1 MLLNIFVIFRF
12 EMLRPYLGDIGHAAI
27 ILSFV
32 TSLVATYAFWQASR
46 NRADAF
52 SWTTIARRTF
62 YVHGVAI
69 ITVVATLFAII
80 FNRYFEY
87 HYAWDNSSLSLPLGY
102 AISCFWQDQ
111 EGSFLLWMFWNVIV
125 GVIMILQF
133 KWQSNRLIPV
143 TNGVTGKKDLSDK
156 KLTVFEAPTMAIFSA
171 VQVFLSSMILGVVVF
186 GEFKLGSSPFL
197 LLRESMANIPI
208 FKTNPDFIP
217 KDGNGLNP
225 LLQNYWMVIH
235 PPTLFLGF
243 SLTFVPFAFAM
254 AGLWKK
260 QYTQWLKPALPWT
273 LLAVAV
279 LGTGIMMGGI
289 WAYETLNFG
298 GYWNWD
304 PVENAVYVPWLVLVA
319 GLHTMLL
326 AKKSSSALKYSYI
339 LIVAQFVLILYS
351 TFITRSGILG
361 NASVHSFTDLG
372 LSGQLLIYLLTFI
385 IMAVVLMAIRW
396 KYLPKDNKEITTFT
410 PDFWI
415 TTGVLL
421 LILAAFQVIVT
432 TSIPVY
438 NKISEVFGGNLNMA
452 LPADQVAHY
461 TNFQLWFFIG
471 IVGLTG
477 IAQHFWWKRI
487 DEKTFSKLLNP
498 LIISLLVSSLI
509 IVFEKVNDWKY
520 ILILTASVFSVVA
533 NGSILLDVIKGK
545 WKVAG
550 GALSHIGTALMLM
563 GIMFSSGYS
572 KIVSINNTGQ
582 EIFANAEDENK
593 ENVILWLN
601 RPTKLQDFSLTY
613 NGQFVDVRNV
623 PGYIEKRFIQ
633 SIPTSDYL
641 GIAKADIMDGEKL
654 FYHRGDTVEYEA
666 QNTYYQVAYKP
677 KGREAFNLYPR
688 FQVNEK
694 MGNVASPDI
703 KKFWNRDV
711 YTHVTYVTNDTDR
724 EWGPAEDFNVM
735 LKDTFFLNDYI
746 AILEDVQ
753 GVKEV
758 DGIQIN
764 EGDAAAIATLKILDR
779 DGERILKPSFVIKD
793 REVWSRPVVSN
804 ELGLRV
810 QLSKIDPVNGEFSF
824 SVSRGQREF
833 IVLKALEK
841 PQINLLWIGTL
852 LLIIGVS
859 IAMIRRFRIAAM

>member
-1 MLLNIFVIFRF
+1 
-12 EMLRPYLGDIGHAAI
+12 MLRPYLGNIGHIAI

-32 TSLVATYAFWQASR
+32 SALIATYAYWQASR
-46 NRADAF
+46 NTNQKNN
-52 SWTTIARRTF
+52 WTKIARATF
-62 YVHGVAI
+62 LFHGLAI
-69 ITVVATLFAII
+69 ITIVITLFAII
-80 FNRYFEY
+80 FNKYFEY
-87 HYAWDNSSLSLPLGY
+87 HYAWDNSSMSLPLGY

-111 EGSFLLWMFWNVIV
+111 EGSFLLWMFWNVLV
-125 GVIMILQF
+125 GAILILQF
-133 KWQSNRLIPV
+133 SVAQKR
-143 TNGVTGKKDLSDK
+143 KKAS
-156 KLTVFEAPTMAIFSA
+156 VFESPTMAIFSA
-171 VQVFLSSMILGVVVF
+171 VQAFLSSMILGVVIF

-197 LLRESMANIPI
+197 LLRESMADIPI
-208 FKTNPDFIP
+208 FQTNPDFVP

-260 QYTQWLKPALPWT
+260 QYTEWVKPALPWT
-273 LLAVAV
+273 LLAAVV

-319 GLHTMLL
+319 SFHTMLL
-326 AKKSSSALKYSYI
+326 ARKSSTALKYSYI
-339 LIVAQFVLILYS
+339 LVTAQFILILYS
-351 TFITRSGILG
+351 TFLTRSGILG

-372 LSGQLLIYLLTFI
+372 LSGQLLIYLLSFI
-385 IMAVVLMAIRW
+385 FFAVILMIARW
-396 KYLPKDNKEITTFT
+396 KYLPSDEKEITTYT

-421 LILAAFQVIVT
+421 LLLAAFQVIVT

-438 NKISEVFGGNLNMA
+438 NKIAEVFGIDLNMA
-452 LPADQVAHY
+452 LPANQVEHY
-461 TNFQLWFFIG
+461 TDFQLWFFIG

-477 IAQHFWWKRI
+477 VAQFFWWKRI
-487 DEKTFSKLLNP
+487 DKISVNKLLNP
-498 LIISLLVSSLI
+498 LIISLLLSSI
-509 IVFEKVNDWKY
+509 VIVFAKVDNWKY
-520 ILILTASVFSVVA
+520 ILILTAALFSIVA
-533 NGSILLDVIKGK
+533 NSSILLDVIKGK

-550 GALSHIGTALMLM
+550 GAITHIGVALILL

-572 KIVSINNTGQ
+572 KVVSINNTGQ

-601 RPTKLQDFSLTY
+601 RPTKLKDFSLTY

-633 SIPTSDYL
+633 PIPTSNYL
-641 GIAKADIMDGEKL
+641 GIARADIMDGDKL
-654 FYHRGDTVEYEA
+654 FYHKGDTIEYEA
-666 QNTYYQVAYKP
+666 ENTYYQVAYEEKGKKP
-677 KGREAFNLYPR
+677 FNLYPR

-694 MGNVASPDI
+694 IGNVASPDI
-703 KKFWNRDV
+703 KNFWNKDV
-711 YTHVTYVTNDTDR
+711 YTHVTFVTRDEDR
-724 EWGPAEDFNVM
+724 EWSVPEDYNVAM
-735 LKDTFFLNDYI
+735 KDTFFLNDYV

-753 GVKEV
+753 GTSEIE
-758 DGIQIN
+758 GMALN
-764 EGDAAAIATLKILDR
+764 EGDAAAIATLRILDR
-779 DGERILKPSFVIKD
+779 DGERIVRPTFVIKN

-804 ELGLRV
+804 ELGLQV
-810 QLSKIDPVNGEFSF
+810 QLTRIDPQTGLFSF
-824 SVSRGQREF
+824 AVSRGQREF

-841 PQINLLWIGTL
+841 PHINLLWIGTL
-852 LLIIGVS
+852 LLMIGIS
-859 IAMIRRFRIAAM
+859 IATIRRFRIAAI